1 MLKVTRLLVRKFS
14 LATTAAALLLNC
26 TVAGGEE
33 GSIDF
38 AREVQPI
45 FAKRCYKCHGPGKNE
60 GGLRLNS
67 REAALAELDSGE
79 VAVNPGKVE
88 SSAILHR
95 ITSTDDDERMPPK
108 GKPLTEKEAAA
119 IRAWVEQGAGWDTH
133 WAFTKVT
140 RPAEP
145 KVRNAAWVRSPVDAF
160 VLSQLE
166 AAGLKPAPAADKV
179 ALFRRAHYDLLGLP
193 PTPEEIDAFVADTS
207 DDAYEKVIDRLL
219 KSPHYGEKWARYWL
233 DLVRYAETNGYERDN
248 PKDNVWR
255 YRDYIINALNKDTP
269 YDRFVIEQLAG
280 DELENATAETITATG
295 FYRLG
300 LWDDEPVDRLQ
311 AYYDGLD
318 DVVVTSSQAFL
329 GLTVG
334 CARCHDHKL
343 DPIPQTDYYRM
354 LAFFHNLKHGNTMR
368 GVATEA
374 DKQRQAEQVKKHGE
388 RIKTV
393 QEQIAIVEKRI
404 FDTFSNPEKED
415 AKDEVVRRRMIAQKR
430 GKLLGKDELR
440 QYLDLKREE
449 RRITR
454 TQLPGLDKALAAQE
468 KGDRGP
474 ETFVLLRGSAHA
486 KDEKVEPGF
495 PSIISSGKAKV
506 PETGRNGS
514 SLRRLTLAKWIAS
527 PDNPMT
533 ARVMINRIWQH
544 HFGRG
549 IVRSASDFGYQG
561 TPPTH
566 PKLLDWLASE
576 FVDRGWSVKQ
586 MHKLIMMSATY
597 QMSSQGNETALAKD
611 PTNDL
616 LWRHDMRR
624 LTAEEIRDSILAVG
638 GTFNP
643 KMFGPNIF
651 PPLPKEILATASRP
665 GAGWGKSSPEESAR
679 RSIYIRTKRSLR
691 FAMLETFDQP
701 DTDTSCASRVVTT
714 VPTQSLGMLNSQ
726 FMQEQANILAN
737 RLLEDRPE
745 DLSAQVAQAIRLT
758 TGRVPADGEVKAD
771 IEFIEELK
779 TEEKL
784 SPQDAL
790 RNYCLMILNTNEFI
804 YLD

>member
-1 MLKVTRLLVRKFS
+1 MLNLYHSVIATLLF
-14 LATTAAALLLNC
+14 TLLLC
-26 TVAGGEE
+26 AGSAHGEE
-33 GSIDF
+33 GKIDF

-45 FAKRCYKCHGPGKNE
+45 FAKKCYKCHGPGEAE

-67 REAALAELDSGE
+67 REATLAKLESDE
-79 VAVNPGKVE
+79 FAVVPGKAD
-88 SSAILHR
+88 SSAIVHR
-95 ITSTDDDERMPPK
+95 ITSTDKDERMPPE
-108 GKPLTEKEAAA
+108 GKPLTEKETAA
-119 IRAWVEQGAGWDTH
+119 IRKWIEQGAQWGTH
-133 WAFTKVT
+133 WAFRKRV

-145 KVRNAAWVRSPVDAF
+145 KVNDGSWVLNPIDKFILAR
-160 VLSQLE
+160 LE
-166 AAGLKPAPAADKV
+166 ASGLKPAPAANKV

-193 PTPEEIDAFVADTS
+193 PTPEEIDAFIADKS

-248 PKDNVWR
+248 PKDSVWR
-255 YRDYIINALNKDTP
+255 YRDYIITALNNDKP
-269 YDRFVIEQLAG
+269 YDQFVIEQLAG
-280 DELENATAETITATG
+280 DELEKPTAESITATG
-295 FYRLG
+295 IYRLG

-318 DVVVTSSQAFL
+318 DVIVTTSQAFL

-343 DPIPQTDYYRM
+343 DPIPQTDYYSM
-354 LAFFHNLKHGNTMR
+354 MAFFHNLKHGNTMR
-368 GVATEA
+368 GVATDA
-374 DKQRQAEQVKKHGE
+374 DKQRHAEQVKKHGE
-388 RIKTV
+388 RIKAV
-393 QEQIAIVEKRI
+393 QEQVAIIEKRI
-404 FDTFSNPEKED
+404 FETFSNPEKED
-415 AKDEVVRRRMIAQKR
+415 AKDDVVRRRLLAQKR
-430 GKLLGKDELR
+430 GKVLSKDELR
-440 QYLDLKREE
+440 QYVDLKDEE
-449 RRITR
+449 QRITR

-468 KGDRGP
+468 NGDKGP

-486 KDEKVEPGF
+486 KGDKVEPGF
-495 PSIISSGKAKV
+495 PAIISPGKAAV
-506 PETGRNGS
+506 PETGRGGS
-514 SLRRLTLAKWIAS
+514 SLRRMTLAKWITS

-566 PKLLDWLASE
+566 PLLLDWLASE
-576 FVDRGWSVKQ
+576 FIERGWSMKQ

-597 QMSSQGNETALAKD
+597 RMSSQGNQAALDKD

-616 LWRHDMRR
+616 IWRQDMRR

-691 FAMLETFDQP
+691 FAMLEAFDQP
-701 DTDTSCASRVVTT
+701 DTDTTCAARVVTT
-714 VPTQSLGMLNSQ
+714 VPTQSLNMLNSQ
-726 FMQEQANILAN
+726 FMNEQADFLAK
-737 RLLEDRPE
+737 RIAEDRPE
-745 DLSAQVAQAIRLT
+745 DVPAQVAQAIQLT
-758 TGRVPADGEVKAD
+758 TGRVPTEAEVKAD
-771 IEFIEELK
+771 LEFIEELK

-790 RNYCLMILNTNEFI
+790 RNFCLLILNTNEFI